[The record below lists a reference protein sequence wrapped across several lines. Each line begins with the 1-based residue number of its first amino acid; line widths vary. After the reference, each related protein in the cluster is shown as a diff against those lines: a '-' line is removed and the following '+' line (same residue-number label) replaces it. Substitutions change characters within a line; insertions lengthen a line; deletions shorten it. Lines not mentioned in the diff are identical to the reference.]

1 MQVGFELYQKQTLK
15 LSLTPELQ
23 QSINILQYST
33 HELIDF
39 LNRQAYENPVLE
51 ISFKEPLASLSIH
64 TKINSQIRGSSSKS
78 KGFNG
83 DNDYN
88 PINNHSVS
96 TETLERHLLEQ

>member
-1 MQVGFELYQKQTLK
+1 MHIGFELYQKQTLK

-51 ISFKEPLASLSIH
+51 ISFKAPPH
-64 TKINSQIRGSSSKS
+64 RKVFVQI
-78 KGFNG
+78 
-83 DNDYN
+83 
-88 PINNHSVS
+88 
-96 TETLERHLLEQ
+96 